1 VGNLMCIYICSVIV
15 QVIITVMKKTAFVK
29 KGIRGERR
37 EGHFH
42 FKEVSEL
49 LSLFKLR
56 GKIAM
61 IPEMTF

>member
-1 VGNLMCIYICSVIV
+1 
-15 QVIITVMKKTAFVK
+15 MKKTAFVK

-37 EGHFH
+37 EDHFH

>member
-1 VGNLMCIYICSVIV
+1 
-15 QVIITVMKKTAFVK
+15 MKKTAFVN

-37 EGHFH
+37 EDYFQL
-42 FKEVSEL
+42 KEVKVL

-61 IPEMTF
+61 KS

>member
-1 VGNLMCIYICSVIV
+1 MCIYICSVIV

-37 EGHFH
+37 EDYFQ
-42 FKEVSEL
+42 FKEVKVL

-56 GKIAM
+56 GQIAM
-61 IPEMTF
+61 KS